1 MNRANEYIYYA
12 QLNIDPYIFQDITIQ
27 SFRHHMQRGIIE
39 LEDFIIRYFNS
50 ELTHRQIRPQ
60 EFPTYFQEEMLDII
74 ALCETKQST
83 IDPNLSGTNL
93 NRYFQ
98 KIIKD
103 LKDILKRNFSKE
115 VYDTPSAT
123 SESTEQTEN
132 IEHDHETTNSPT
144 ILEQSE
150 LDGYSL
156 LEQSIMN
163 NPDLTKT
170 QKSQL
175 IQAVRTDYE
184 NQVTNH
190 HHK

>member
-1 MNRANEYIYYA
+1 MK
-12 QLNIDPYIFQDITIQ
+12 L
-27 SFRHHMQRGIIE
+27 
-39 LEDFIIRYFNS
+39 
-50 ELTHRQIRPQ
+50 
-60 EFPTYFQEEMLDII
+60 
-74 ALCETKQST
+74 KQST